1 MTSTTCTSSLQ
12 KSGSKGNTL
21 STQLNG
27 SSNSNISAKGGSSLF
42 RNICVLFLV
51 SSLVLSTDVTFSG
64 ANLVAAELASSTV
77 AAPLSERSTED
88 ASASIASVAAASSST
103 QYQEQH
109 NVVLQRRSSGIYMPP
124 KGATLYYPNPATQ
137 FPGSS
142 SGNPSLSSSGQ
153 AHEDTQEGTTSGGG
167 LIGIASKAHAA
178 AGKGGSNSTSGLARA
193 TPNIISV
200 PLQDLMADTVV
211 CIELPSLLSL
221 PPTDYPQIS
230 FPL

>member
-1 MTSTTCTSSLQ
+1 MTSSTTTCTPSS
-12 KSGSKGNTL
+12 KYSRTKRNTL
-21 STQLNG
+21 SSQFNG
-27 SSNSNISAKGGSSLF
+27 SSNSNKSIKGGASLF

-64 ANLVAAELASSTV
+64 ASLVAAELTDTST
-77 AAPLSERSTED
+77 
-88 ASASIASVAAASSST
+88 SIASAAAASSST
-103 QYQEQH
+103 QHQELH

-124 KGATLYYPNPATQ
+124 KGATLYYPSPTTQ

-142 SGNPSLSSSGQ
+142 SGNPSLSSSSQ
-153 AHEDTQEGTTSGGG
+153 AHEDTQEGSGGGGGGG
-167 LIGIASKAHAA
+167 LIGITSKAHTS
-178 AGKGGSNSTSGLARA
+178 AGKGGNNSTSGLARA

-211 CIELPSLLSL
+211 CIEPFQILPKFH
-221 PPTDYPQIS
+221 